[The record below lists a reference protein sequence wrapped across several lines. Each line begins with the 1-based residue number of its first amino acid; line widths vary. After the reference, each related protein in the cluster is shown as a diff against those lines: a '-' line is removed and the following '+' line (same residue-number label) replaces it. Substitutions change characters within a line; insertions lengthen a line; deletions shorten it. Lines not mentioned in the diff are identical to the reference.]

1 MKQPMRYFSI
11 GLLTA
16 SVILLL
22 SFYFFENSTTGT
34 DDLPV
39 EEMIEAIKAEG
50 YHVVS
55 EKEYIALSVNDEDD
69 NKENEKKEDKEK
81 NEKDKKK
88 KEEYE
93 KKTYKVNNKKN
104 NKEKDKKEHKDKN
117 KEDKKKEEESDKK
130 TYTINIKS
138 GMLPSEISE
147 ILDENDIIKDA
158 DKFDQYLEK
167 EEYSPYIQLGKH
179 KLNSEMSTKEVAE
192 ALTK

>member
-22 SFYFFENSTTGT
+22 SFYFFDNSTTGT

-39 EEMIEAIKAEG
+39 EEMIEAIKADG

-69 NKENEKKEDKEK
+69 NKAKDNKEDKNK
-81 NEKDKKK
+81 NE
-88 KEEYE
+88 
-93 KKTYKVNNKKN
+93 
-104 NKEKDKKEHKDKN
+104 
-117 KEDKKKEEESDKK
+117 EDKKKEEEYDKKTYKNNNKKKNNNKERKKKKEKDKIQEEESEKK

-147 ILDENDIIKDA
+147 ILAENDINKDA

-179 KLNSEMSTKEVAE
+179 KLNSE
-192 ALTK
+192 

>member
-22 SFYFFENSTTGT
+22 SFYFFDNSTTGT

-39 EEMIEAIKAEG
+39 EEMIEAIKADG

-69 NKENEKKEDKEK
+69 NKANDKKEDKDK
-81 NEKDKKK
+81 NE
-88 KEEYE
+88 
-93 KKTYKVNNKKN
+93 
-104 NKEKDKKEHKDKN
+104 
-117 KEDKKKEEESDKK
+117 EDKKQEEESDKK

-147 ILDENDIIKDA
+147 ILAENDIIKDA

>member
-22 SFYFFENSTTGT
+22 AFYFFDNLTASTE
-34 DDLPV
+34 DLPA
-39 EEMIEAIKAEG
+39 EEMIEAIKADG

-69 NKENEKKEDKEK
+69 NKAN
-81 NEKDKKK
+81 
-88 KEEYE
+88 
-93 KKTYKVNNKKN
+93 
-104 NKEKDKKEHKDKN
+104 DKKENKDKN
-117 KEDKKKEEESDKK
+117 EDDTDKKQEEESDKK

-147 ILDENDIIKDA
+147 ILAENDIIKDA

>member
-1 MKQPMRYFSI
+1 MKQPIRYFSI

-16 SVILLL
+16 SVVLLL
-22 SFYFFENSTTGT
+22 AFYFFDNSTTNT

-39 EEMIEAIKAEG
+39 EEMIEAIKADG

-69 NKENEKKEDKEK
+69 NKANDKKDDKNKDKNEEDKEK
-81 NEKDKKK
+81 Q
-88 KEEYE
+88 
-93 KKTYKVNNKKN
+93 
-104 NKEKDKKEHKDKN
+104 
-117 KEDKKKEEESDKK
+117 EEESDKK

-147 ILDENDIIKDA
+147 ILAENDIIKDA

>member
-22 SFYFFENSTTGT
+22 SFYFFDNSTTGT

-39 EEMIEAIKAEG
+39 EEMIEAIKADG

-69 NKENEKKEDKEK
+69 NKANVKKEDKKQEK
-81 NEKDKKK
+81 ES
-88 KEEYE
+88 E
-93 KKTYKVNNKKN
+93 KKA
-104 NKEKDKKEHKDKN
+104 
-117 KEDKKKEEESDKK
+117 
-130 TYTINIKS
+130 YTINIKS

-147 ILDENDIIKDA
+147 ILAENDIIKDA
-158 DKFDQYLEK
+158 NKFDQYLEK